1 MIGDAAST
9 FSGSYGVIGGG
20 TSNWID
26 ASGGNALHNFIG
38 GGANNVVTG
47 SCSAIVGGC
56 NNTVTHNWAGVF
68 GCGVTTNQDCAFHAN
83 IFVSQNMPLQA
94 PGVPAGTLMYL
105 AGVPGIPAGFCVV
118 VTC

>member
-1 MIGDAAST
+1 MTGYAAST

-20 TSNWID
+20 TSNRID
-26 ASGGNALHNFIG
+26 ASGGSALHNFIG

-68 GCGVTTNQDCAFHAN
+68 GCNIVSVMDCAMHSN
-83 IFVSQNMPLQA
+83 NFVAQNMPDSSAYATLPIGA
-94 PGVPAGTLMYL
+94 LYYCVLGVGNCSVY
-105 AGVPGIPAGFCVV
+105 IK
-118 VTC
+118 